1 MGLLSWLL
9 HGRGMG
15 GDELARR
22 LDVEKR
28 KLRRLKPQYRDFTIP
43 KRSGGV
49 RRILAPDD
57 ELKELQ
63 RRILRRLLDRLRTH
77 PAAMGFER
85 KRSIVTNAKAHVGR
99 AAVLRMDL
107 VDFFPSTSARRV
119 GKYFR
124 RIGWNRQGAR
134 LLVRLCCHEGG
145 LPQGAPTSPRLS
157 NLVNYRLDARLAGM
171 ARTFGAV
178 YTRYADDITISFSDS
193 EDGDAKDR
201 DISSLEEFWRSPWT
215 GKLIRIVPGTATSGN
230 IRYMRDFVRS
240 LAGTE
245 GYRVHGRKKTSVRR
259 GHHCQM
265 VTGLVVN
272 DRVNLPR
279 STRRWLRAVEH
290 RMKVAKQPRAELPR
304 ELRYGRLKQATLS
317 PSQLEGWKALES
329 MIRQQAAEEAGD
341 SA

>member
-9 HGRGMG
+9 YGRGMG

-22 LDVEKR
+22 LDIQKR
-28 KLRRLKPQYRDFTIP
+28 ELQRFQPHYRDFTIP
-43 KRSGGV
+43 KRSGGE

-57 ELKELQ
+57 DLKKLQ
-63 RRILRRLLDRLRTH
+63 RRILHRLLGRLRAH

-85 KRSIVTNAKAHVGR
+85 NRSIVTNARAHVGR
-99 AAVLRMDL
+99 AAVLRMDV

-119 GKYFR
+119 SNYFR
-124 RIGWNRQGAR
+124 RIGWNLQAAR

-171 ARTFGAV
+171 ARKLSAV
-178 YTRYADDITISFSDS
+178 YTRYADDITVSFS
-193 EDGDAKDR
+193 EEPDAR
-201 DISSLEEFWRSPWT
+201 ELVASWLEEYWKSPWT
-215 GKLIRIVPGTATSGN
+215 GKVILILPETAASGN
-230 IRYMRDFVRS
+230 IRYMRDFVRRV
-240 LAGTE
+240 AQDE

-259 GHHCQM
+259 SHHCQM

-290 RMKVAKQPRAELPR
+290 RMKVAKLPRAELPK
-304 ELRYGRLKQATLS
+304 ELRYGRRKQPTLS
-317 PSQLEGWKALES
+317 PSQLEGWKALRS
-329 MIRQQAAEEAGD
+329 MIRQQAAEQTED

>member
-1 MGLLSWLL
+1 MGFWSWLL
-9 HGRGMG
+9 YGRGRG
-15 GDELARR
+15 ADELARR

-28 KLRRLKPQYRDFTIP
+28 DLQRFKPHYRDFTIP
-43 KRSGGV
+43 KRSGGT

-57 ELKELQ
+57 DLKQLQ
-63 RRILRRLLDRLRTH
+63 RRILRRLLGRLRAH

-85 KRSIVTNAKAHVGR
+85 NRSIVTNARVHVGQ

-107 VDFFPSTSARRV
+107 IDFFPSTSARRV
-119 GKYFR
+119 RKYFR
-124 RIGWNRQGAR
+124 RIGWNRQAAR

-171 ARTFGAV
+171 ARRLLAV
-178 YTRYADDITISFSDS
+178 YTRYADDITISFS
-193 EDGDAKDR
+193 EDAEAR
-201 DISSLEEFWRSPWT
+201 EVATSWLEEYWTSPWT
-215 GKLIRIVPGTATSGN
+215 GKRILILPETATSGN
-230 IRYMRDFVRS
+230 IRYMQDFVRRV
-240 LAGTE
+240 ARDE
-245 GYRVHGRKKTSVRR
+245 GYRAHGRKKTSVRR
-259 GHHCQM
+259 RHHCQT

-290 RMKVAKQPRAELPR
+290 RAQLAKLPRAELPQ
-304 ELRYGRLKQATLS
+304 ELRYGRLKQPTLS
-317 PSQLEGWKALES
+317 PSQLEGWKALQS
-329 MIRQQAAEEAGD
+329 MIRQQAGEETGD

>member
-9 HGRGMG
+9 YGRGMG
-15 GDELARR
+15 ADELARR
-22 LDVEKR
+22 LDIEKHE
-28 KLRRLKPQYRDFTIP
+28 LRRFKPHYRDFTIP
-43 KRSGGV
+43 KRSGGT

-63 RRILRRLLDRLRTH
+63 RRILRRLLGRLRAH

-85 KRSIVTNAKAHVGR
+85 NRSIVTNAKAHVGQ
-99 AAVLRMDL
+99 AAVLRMDM

-119 GKYFR
+119 SKYFR
-124 RIGWNRQGAR
+124 RIGWNRQAAR

-145 LPQGAPTSPRLS
+145 LPQGAPSSPRLS

-171 ARTFGAV
+171 ARTLRAV
-178 YTRYADDITISFSDS
+178 YTRYADDITISFS
-193 EDGDAKDR
+193 EDAEAREVAADW
-201 DISSLEEFWRSPWT
+201 LEEYWKSPWT
-215 GKLIRIVPGTATSGN
+215 GKLILILPETATSGN
-230 IRYMRDFVRS
+230 IRYMRDFVRRV
-240 LAGTE
+240 ARDE

-259 GHHCQM
+259 GHHRQT

-290 RMKVAKQPRAELPR
+290 RIKVAKLPRAELPK
-304 ELRYGRLKQATLS
+304 ELRYGRLKQPTLS
-317 PSQLEGWKALES
+317 PSQLEGWKALQS
-329 MIRQQAAEEAGD
+329 MIAQQAGERTED